1 MTLERQEIEETQ
13 PRIRNTPM
21 RPRAWRELLE
31 HDDIASV
38 ESELGAILLADQDG
52 QLNLH
57 YAFAGQEEMRYQ
69 FAPMFEELSP
79 EIDSF
84 DAEYLRIDLVQ
95 VPDRIWIEPLLH
107 AADFRDFGEWIDMV
121 RPGLDP
127 NAPPPE
133 FPQGLAMRRAAPQD
147 ADGIVAIE
155 AAAYGDF
162 SDGEVS
168 TRQRL
173 ADGLW
178 SGVLERNGELVAYAI
193 NGPVDRAEAR
203 ILSAAVDPEAAG
215 DGLGRLVIEAAV
227 YQLTANEA
235 RSAVVRVRPELP
247 QALKVSQAVGFSAGT
262 GGVEWRRPAD
272 EQEITERREE
282 EHSRGMKA
290 RFGDWR

>member
-1 MTLERQEIEETQ
+1 MTLERREMDEAR

-31 HDDIASV
+31 SDDIASV
-38 ESELGAILLADQDG
+38 ESEVGAILLVDQDG

-57 YAFAGQEEMRYQ
+57 YAFVGQEEMHHQ
-69 FAPMFEELSP
+69 FSPLFEALSP

-95 VPDRIWIEPLLH
+95 VPDRNWIEPLLH

-121 RPGLDP
+121 RPDLDP
-127 NAPPPE
+127 DAPPPE
-133 FPQGLAMRRAAPQD
+133 FPPGIAMRRAGPED

-162 SDGEVS
+162 SDGEAA

-173 ADGLW
+173 EEGLW
-178 SGVLERNGELVAYAI
+178 SGVLERNGDLVAYAI
-193 NGPVDRAEAR
+193 NGPVERAEAR
-203 ILSAAVDPEAAG
+203 ILSAAVDPDATG
-215 DGLGRLVIEAAV
+215 DGFGRLVIEAAV

-235 RSAVVRVRPELP
+235 GSAVVRVRPEIP
-247 QALKVSQAVGFSAGT
+247 QALKVSQALGFSPGA
-262 GGVEWRRPAD
+262 GGVELRRPAD
-272 EQEITERREE
+272 EQEIAERREE